1 MDTRVKPAY
10 DAVHAAWILRMKSRL
25 SDVMIGSLTL
35 AVIAGVFAGVLGYQK
50 FAAAKQRVPL
60 RVVFEGSASGLHKGG
75 SVNFGGIRVGEVV
88 SLKLDNPRRVVAL
101 ALIDNTAPVRKDTL
115 AGLEFQGLTGVAAL
129 SLIGGSPEAPPV
141 PLDADGVPILTAD
154 PEATQDVE
162 TRIKAALRNVDQV
175 IADNQADL
183 KDTLLNFE
191 TFSASLA
198 ANGEKIDSVVRRAET
213 AVNAVDLGLAKTDDL
228 LTSVGSVDFGELLPS
243 VQSMRELVRSFN
255 KKSAAVMADSRKMLG
270 EISASVNKKL
280 GGPRR

>member
-1 MDTRVKPAY
+1 
-10 DAVHAAWILRMKSRL
+10 MKSRMTNL
-25 SDVMIGSLTL
+25 MIGSLTL
-35 AVIAGVFAGVLGYQK
+35 ALIAVGFGTFLGVRKYTGVQG
-50 FAAAKQRVPL
+50 RVPL
-60 RVVFEGSASGLHKGG
+60 RVIFEGSASGLHNGG

-88 SLKLDNPRRVVAL
+88 SLTLDNPRRVVAL
-101 ALIDNTAPVRKDTL
+101 TMIDNTAPVRKDTL

-129 SLIGGSPEAPPV
+129 SLIGGSPQAPPV

-175 IADNQADL
+175 IADNRADL
-183 KDTLLNFE
+183 KDTLLNLE

-198 ANGEKIDSVVRRAET
+198 VNGEKIDHLVRRAET
-213 AVNAVDLGLAKTDDL
+213 AVGAVDLGLGKTDSL
-228 LTSVGSVDFGELLPS
+228 LTSVGSVDFGELLPA
-243 VQSMRELVRSFN
+243 VQSMRELVQSFN
-255 KKSAAVMADSRKMLG
+255 KKSATFMADGRKMLG